1 MSKVYVA
8 RCETYEYKQVEEAIR
23 KAIDALGGIG
33 QFVRSGQ
40 RVLLK
45 PNLLRSST
53 PSEAIITHP
62 TVVRAMVVMVQ
73 EIGAEA
79 VIVDSPGPPYGTA
92 GMRSFYAKAGLTSV
106 AEETGAELVYSSP
119 PVQLPHP
126 SGELFKMIDAMEI
139 VTQVDSIISLPKLK
153 THGLTGFTG
162 ATKNLFGLVP
172 GLVKIGYHAKLQ
184 TAERFSEM
192 LIDLLQFHK
201 PVLTVMDAVVGME
214 GNGPSGGDPRHL
226 GYLLVGRDGI
236 ALDLVATHM
245 VGIGPESVAPLR
257 VAMRRG
263 LTTGDVADVEVLG
276 VPLEEAAVPDFRPHE
291 AVASAERATLPT
303 IVRRLLAKQLVAD
316 PQIGPKCTGCGT
328 CVKTCP
334 TGAAT
339 LHGDRATIDLGKC
352 IRCYCCHEMC
362 PENAV
367 LLKRSLLASLLQ
379 RL

>member
-1 MSKVYVA
+1 MSKVYIA
-8 RCETYEYKQVEEAIR
+8 RCETYEYRRVEDAIR

-33 QFVRSGQ
+33 QFVQSGQ

-53 PSEAIITHP
+53 PGEAIITHP

-73 EIGAEA
+73 EAGAEA
-79 VIVDSPGPPYGTA
+79 VIADSPGPPYGTA
-92 GMRSFYAKAGLTSV
+92 GMRSFFAKAGLMSV
-106 AEETGAELVYSSP
+106 AEETGAELIHSSP
-119 PVQLPHP
+119 PVQLPNP
-126 SGELFKMIDAMEI
+126 SGELVKMIDAMEL

-201 PVLTVMDAVVGME
+201 PVLTVMDAIVGME
-214 GNGPSGGDPRHL
+214 GNGPSGGDPRQL
-226 GYLLVGRDGI
+226 GYLLAGTDGI
-236 ALDLVATHM
+236 ALDLVATSM
-245 VGIGPESVAPLR
+245 VGMGAQSVAPLR

-263 LTTGDVADVEVLG
+263 LTTGDVAGVDVLG
-276 VPLEEAAVPDFRPHE
+276 VPLEEAMVPDFRPHE
-291 AVASAERATLPT
+291 AVASAERATMPA
-303 IVRRLLAKQLVAD
+303 IIRRLLAKQLVAD

-328 CVKTCP
+328 CVTTCP

-339 LHGDRATIDLGKC
+339 MNGERATIDLSQC

-362 PENAV
+362 PDKAV
-367 LLKRSLLASLLQ
+367 VLKRSLLASLLS
-379 RL
+379 RI

>member
-1 MSKVYVA
+1 VSKVYIS
-8 RCETYEYKQVEEAIR
+8 RCETYEYERVEEAVR
-23 KAIDALGGIG
+23 VAINALGGMG
-33 QFVRSGQ
+33 QFVQCGQ

-53 PSEAIITHP
+53 PGEAIITHP
-62 TVVRAMVVMVQ
+62 TIVRALVVLVQ
-73 EIGAEA
+73 EVGAQA
-79 VIVDSPGPPYGTA
+79 VIGDSPGVPYGTA
-92 GMRSFYAKAGLTSV
+92 GMRSFYAKAGLMAV
-106 AEETGAELVYSSP
+106 AEETGAELIYSSTA
-119 PVQLPHP
+119 VQLPHP
-126 SGELFKMIDAMEI
+126 SGELIKMVDAMEI

-184 TAERFSEM
+184 TAEQFSEM

-214 GNGPSGGDPRHL
+214 GNGPSGGDPRQL
-226 GYLLVGRDGI
+226 GLLLVAKDGI
-236 ALDLVATHM
+236 ALDLVATSM
-245 VGIGPESVAPLR
+245 VGIGPQSVAPLR
-257 VAMRRG
+257 VAIRRG
-263 LTTGDVADVEVLG
+263 LTTGDVADVNVLG
-276 VPLEEAAVPDFRPHE
+276 VPLDDARVPDFRPHD
-291 AVASAERATLPT
+291 AVASAEHATMPALA
-303 IVRRLLAKQLVAD
+303 RRFLARQLVTD
-316 PQIGPKCTGCGT
+316 PLVGPNCTGCGT

-339 LHGDRATIDLGKC
+339 MEGERATIDLGKC

-367 LLKRSLLASLLQ
+367 VLKRSLLASLLG